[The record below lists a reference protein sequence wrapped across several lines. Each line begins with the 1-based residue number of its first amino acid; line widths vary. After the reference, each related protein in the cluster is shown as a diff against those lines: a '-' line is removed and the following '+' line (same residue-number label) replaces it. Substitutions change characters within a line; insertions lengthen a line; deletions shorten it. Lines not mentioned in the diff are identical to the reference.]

1 MTHATGMASEAL
13 GSEQTGISRMSTTDY
28 NWPYVVFIGGDLADA
43 PPAFKHF
50 YKSVG
55 RAADEKLRL
64 VNEVLVYEP
73 YDARLECDHHG
84 VWRMEFGSEEDWI
97 QFNLRWA

>member
-1 MTHATGMASEAL
+1 
-13 GSEQTGISRMSTTDY
+13 MSTTDY

>member
-1 MTHATGMASEAL
+1 
-13 GSEQTGISRMSTTDY
+13 MSTTDY
-28 NWPYVVFIGGDLADA
+28 NWPYVVFIGADLADA
-43 PPAFKHF
+43 PPAFKQF

-73 YDARLECDHHG
+73 YDARLECDQHG
-84 VWRMEFGSEEDWI
+84 VWRMEFGSEEDCI

>member
-1 MTHATGMASEAL
+1 
-13 GSEQTGISRMSTTDY
+13 MSNDDY
-28 NWPYVVFIGGDLADA
+28 NWPYVVFIGEDLTDA

-73 YDARLECDHHG
+73 YDARLECDPQG
-84 VWRMEFGSEEDWI
+84 VWRMEFGCEEDWV

>member
-1 MTHATGMASEAL
+1 
-13 GSEQTGISRMSTTDY
+13 MSSSIHY
-28 NWPYVVFIGGDLADA
+28 YPYVIYMGDDLTDA

-55 RAADEKLRL
+55 RDADDKLRL

-73 YDARLECDHHG
+73 YDARLECDQHG
-84 VWRMEFGSEEDWI
+84 MWRIEFGCEEDYV